1 MAFRLTSRLLFRETS
16 VSNSN
21 FALSKWAYN
30 MAGFNR
36 YGLMRDDC
44 LYETE
49 DVVEAIRRLPASVR
63 DERVFR
69 MLRAIQASGNKT
81 YLPKTEW
88 MRYEDD
94 VLYLSPIVEQVRKER
109 EEREK
114 WEKEF

>member
-1 MAFRLTSRLLFRETS
+1 MAFRLTSRLLFRVTP
-16 VSNSN
+16 VSKNNSIN
-21 FALSKWAYN
+21 KWAYN

-49 DVVEAIRRLPASVR
+49 DVLEAIRRLPASVR

-69 MLRAIQASGNKT
+69 QIRAIQASGTKT
-81 YLPKTEW
+81 YLPKAQWT
-88 MRYEDD
+88 RYEDD
-94 VLYLSPIVEQVRKER
+94 VLYLSPIVDQVRMER
-109 EEREK
+109 EEREN